1 MAAELQGRDGAARGS
16 TDETVEMDELRAAAA
31 RLREE
36 LSEARRLHADTCQQ
50 RLSVEKALADER

>member
-1 MAAELQGRDGAARGS
+1 
-16 TDETVEMDELRAAAA
+16 MDELRAAAA